1 LLGPTALPGLHLAT
15 GHHRNGVLLTPITGD
30 VMAEFLTGGE
40 PPEPARPFTP
50 HRFASATAS
59 VRQEQPA

>member
-1 LLGPTALPGLHLAT
+1 M
-15 GHHRNGVLLTPITGD
+15 LLTPITGD